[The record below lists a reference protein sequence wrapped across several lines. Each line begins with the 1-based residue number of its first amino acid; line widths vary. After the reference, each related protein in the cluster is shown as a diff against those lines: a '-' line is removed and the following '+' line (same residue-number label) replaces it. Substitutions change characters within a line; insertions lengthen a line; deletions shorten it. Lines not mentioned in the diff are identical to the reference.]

1 MMKDSMKQLLHMRVC
16 EGIVDVLSLSALL
29 YKALTAKDTKALRYK
44 RKPLPFCDFAEFRHA
59 ALPVCKRQKKLQAA
73 WIGNR
78 LEDARGPLK
87 DGA

>member
-44 RKPLPFCDFAEFRHA
+44 RKPLTFCDFAEFRHTTL
-59 ALPVCKRQKKLQAA
+59 ALSKQQ
-73 WIGNR
+73 
-78 LEDARGPLK
+78 
-87 DGA
+87 